1 MEINQLK
8 ENLTHAVTRYD
19 RKQTSKKSY
28 NIYALSQYL
37 MRVDDIVT
45 DVENGAEIGA
55 AIVAGFTPGQLRN
68 ACLKAVG
75 CNVSNAQ
82 SSGSYRGMPVY
93 RPVSKRA

>member
-1 MEINQLK
+1 MELK
-8 ENLTHAVTRYD
+8 STLSHAVTRYD
-19 RKQTSKKSY
+19 RKQSHKPHY
-28 NIYALSQYL
+28 NIYALPQYL
-37 MRVDDIVT
+37 MRIDDIVT

-55 AIVAGFTPGQLRN
+55 AIVAGFTPGPLRN